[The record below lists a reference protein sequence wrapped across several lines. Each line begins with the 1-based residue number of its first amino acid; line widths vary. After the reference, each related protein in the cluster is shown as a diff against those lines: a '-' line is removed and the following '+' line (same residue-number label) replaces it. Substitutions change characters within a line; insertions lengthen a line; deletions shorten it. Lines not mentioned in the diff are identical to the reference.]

1 MGKEGTLR
9 SLRSWVMTP
18 FLSKLIDRY
27 EISQCTK
34 KEIIIIVIIIIIIIN
49 TWIYVYLFCMNVRMT
64 LLRKLR
70 CVSQKIKKKTRNL
83 TDDL

>member
-9 SLRSWVMTP
+9 RLRSLVMTR

-34 KEIIIIVIIIIIIIN
+34 KEIIIIVIIIIITFIFN
-49 TWIYVYLFCMNVRMT
+49 NNNNVYLTFIFFV
-64 LLRKLR
+64 
-70 CVSQKIKKKTRNL
+70 
-83 TDDL
+83 